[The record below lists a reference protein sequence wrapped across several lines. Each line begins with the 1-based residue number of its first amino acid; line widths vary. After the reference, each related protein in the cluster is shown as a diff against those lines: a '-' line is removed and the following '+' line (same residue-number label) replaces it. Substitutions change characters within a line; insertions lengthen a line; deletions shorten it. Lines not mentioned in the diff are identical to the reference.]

1 MTTAIILINTEVA
14 AEDEVLEELK
24 KVEYVKEAY
33 VVYGVYDI
41 VAKIV
46 TPNMDKLREVVT
58 YYIRRLAK
66 VRSTVTL
73 IVVEGMEY
81 RRE

>member
-58 YYIRRLAK
+58 YHIRRLAK
-66 VRSTVTL
+66 VRSTITL

>member
-14 AEDEVLEELK
+14 SEDEVLEELK
-24 KVEYVKEAY
+24 KIEYVKEAY

-41 VAKIV
+41 VAKVV

>member
-58 YYIRRLAK
+58 CHIRRLAK